1 MEFDPTK
8 PRFRRK
14 RSIYNCDYN
23 GENASYH
30 PFQLHVHMNT
40 QPVLTASKAHNEK
53 QLEHL
58 IASFVQQ
65 VNELNDMSL
74 QHVSIYLHG
83 KEGCFNELPPADIAK
98 PLDNNVTYREME
110 VAAPV
115 HNRIYLISRG

>member
-1 MEFDPTK
+1 
-8 PRFRRK
+8 
-14 RSIYNCDYN
+14 
-23 GENASYH
+23 
-30 PFQLHVHMNT
+30 MNT
-40 QPVLTASKAHNEK
+40 QPELPVSKAYNEK

-74 QHVSIYLHG
+74 QHISIYLHG
-83 KEGCFNELPPADIAK
+83 KEGSFNELPPTDIAK
-98 PLDNNVTYREME
+98 PLDNNVSYRELE